1 MKTLVRTE
9 VEKFELEE
17 AITLEDLEKKKEKIK
32 IISVQEIFK
41 NLKNINL
48 NSRKKELFL
57 NGVQLTFD
65 LQDGIYNIYS
75 KDNKYIGLGIVKDKL
90 LKRDVVI

>member
-9 VEKFELEE
+9 VEKFKLNE
-17 AITLEDLEKKKEKIK
+17 AITLEDLEKNKEKIK

-41 NLKNINL
+41 DLDNINL
-48 NSRKKELFL
+48 NLRKKELFL
-57 NGVQLTFD
+57 NGVKLTFD
-65 LQDGIYNIYS
+65 LQDGVYNIYS
-75 KDNKYIGLGIVKDKL
+75 KDNEYIGLGTVKDKL

>member
-9 VEKFELEE
+9 VEKFKLNE
-17 AITLEDLEKKKEKIK
+17 AITLEDLEKNKEKIK

-41 NLKNINL
+41 DLDNINL
-48 NSRKKELFL
+48 NLRKKELFL
-57 NGVQLTFD
+57 NGVKLTFD
-65 LQDGIYNIYS
+65 LQDGVYNIYS
-75 KDNKYIGLGIVKDKL
+75 KDNEYIGLGAVKDKL